1 MSQDL
6 TVRDLS
12 TATRRRAVI
21 AACIGN
27 FIEYYDFV
35 IYGYFAAVIAKLF
48 FPASNETV
56 SLLLTFAAFALSYVA
71 RPLGAILFGMIGD
84 KYGRRAP
91 LTMAILLIAFCTTVI
106 GLMPTY
112 ESIGIAAPVVL
123 TLARLLQGVSVGGEY
138 GGALAFISEY
148 APERRRGL
156 YTAWQTVTIGLAL
169 VVGAS
174 VAAGLT
180 GALSTEALESWG
192 WRAPFLVGLPLGFIG
207 LYMRLKLEETP
218 HFQAVQERM
227 EIEKAPLRTGVKQ
240 AWRQI
245 LICCGIMATPSL
257 CIYIYFIYSPTYLST
272 ELGYS
277 AAAGQQINLISL
289 LFYCALVPFFA
300 ILCDRIGRRRVLLA
314 GALSVAVV
322 TYPGFVA
329 LGLDNAVVATLA
341 LCVMGLA
348 FAPISAASLVALA
361 ESFPTTFRYTGVSL
375 SLQITVTALGG
386 TAPLLATA
394 LIAGTGDVR
403 SPALLVVAGG
413 ILSAVAAWAYR
424 ETVGQGLR
432 QHIDD
437 HLPQDR
443 VDSPA
448 ATPIH

>member
-1 MSQDL
+1 MSQASP
-6 TVRDLS
+6 VRELD
-12 TATRRRAVI
+12 TKTRRKAVT

-48 FPASNETV
+48 FPVASETT
-56 SLLLTFAAFALSYVA
+56 SLLLTFSAFALSYGA

-91 LTMAILLIAFCTTVI
+91 LTVAILLIATCTALI

-112 ESIGIAAPVVL
+112 ASIGLAAPILL

-138 GGALAFISEY
+138 GGALSFIAEY
-148 APERRRGL
+148 APEHRRGL

-169 VVGAS
+169 VVGAA

-180 GALSTEALESWG
+180 AALSPAALESWG
-192 WRAPFLVGLPLGFIG
+192 WRLPFLVGFPLGLIG

-218 HFQAVQERM
+218 HFGALQERL
-227 EIEKAPLRTGVKQ
+227 EVETAPLRTGVRL

-245 LICCGIMATPSL
+245 LFCCGIMATPSL

-277 AAAGQQINLISL
+277 ESVSQQINLVAL
-289 LFYCALVPFFA
+289 LFYCALLPFFA
-300 ILCDRIGRRRVLLA
+300 LLCDRIGRRPTLLW
-314 GALSVAVV
+314 GALGVAVV
-322 TYPGFVA
+322 TYPGFMA
-329 LGLDNAVVATLA
+329 LGTGNAMVATLA
-341 LCVMGLA
+341 LCAMGLA

-375 SLQITVTALGG
+375 SLQIPVTALGG
-386 TAPLLATA
+386 TAPLMATA
-394 LIAGTGDVR
+394 LIAGTGDVQ

-413 ILSAVAAWAYR
+413 IVSAVAALAYR
-424 ETVGQGLR
+424 ETLGRGL
-432 QHIDD
+432 QSHAEHEFD
-437 HLPQDR
+437 QDR
-443 VDSPA
+443 NAIRP
-448 ATPIH
+448 ATPVH